1 MTTLSSRLLEH
12 AAMHDDERRRY
23 GGQHQAQ
30 WTADLREAAGLLA
43 HVVQAEPDD
52 KTLTLIGAQWH
63 LNMLTGEDRADMLA
77 FGRAVWAAALSAAQA
92 PAAVQQASIN
102 AAGIDASEQ
111 RVDSVSAVQPPLFSL
126 AVARE
131 MAERQQ
137 RESNPMHTYAT
148 NIGGAQPQPAAP
160 LVVDFSPPAAQ
171 PVVPA
176 ADPYADALLNAIQR
190 INSNPYSL
198 TKRECVG
205 EVERMRAAHLA
216 ADGRPNFKQ
225 QR

>member
-111 RVDSVSAVQPPLFSL
+111 RVDSVSAVQP
-126 AVARE
+126 
-131 MAERQQ
+131 
-137 RESNPMHTYAT
+137 
-148 NIGGAQPQPAAP
+148 
-160 LVVDFSPPAAQ
+160 
-171 PVVPA
+171 VPA
-176 ADPYADALLNAIQR
+176 GYWLAPDEPSEAMVLEGNRVTWPYPSAPIYRA
-190 INSNPYSL
+190 
-198 TKRECVG
+198 
-205 EVERMRAAHLA
+205 MRAAHLA